1 MNDRYIVATSD
12 SCMKLTS
19 CFDTPLTKAS
29 IPSFRCDLGM
39 MICAYKCQ
47 ALAAGSFGVFVCSTR
62 LRSNSTWHTLIY
74 IGSVNKRQDSHT
86 NLIPHTN
93 NCDMMD
99 FNLTVLQSTSCMIL

>member
-1 MNDRYIVATSD
+1 MLINV
-12 SCMKLTS
+12 KLWQLQVLS
-19 CFDTPLTKAS
+19 VS
-29 IPSFRCDLGM
+29 SFAVLGYL
-39 MICAYKCQ
+39 AY
-47 ALAAGSFGVFVCSTR
+47 LD
-62 LRSNSTWHTLIY
+62 